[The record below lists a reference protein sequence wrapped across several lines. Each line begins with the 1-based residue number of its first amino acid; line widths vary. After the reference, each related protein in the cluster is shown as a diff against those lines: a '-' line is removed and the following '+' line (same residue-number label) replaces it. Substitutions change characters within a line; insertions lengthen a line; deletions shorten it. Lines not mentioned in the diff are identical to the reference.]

1 MRLFVKSFLNLN
13 SDELLIEYK
22 NLLKDYNE
30 YKKLNLSL
38 NMSRG
43 KPCAEQLDLSMD
55 LLCGLN
61 EKSDCMSKDGVD
73 CRNYGIN
80 DGLPEMKEF
89 ISELTGIDKENFI
102 VGGNSSLSMMFDVIS
117 YFMTHGSLGNMP
129 WGKQGKIKF
138 LCPSPGYDRH
148 FSISEFFGI
157 EMIEIPMKKDGPDM
171 DLVAKYVSEDSA
183 IKGIWCVP
191 KYSNPQGVTYSNEVV
206 KRFAKLKPAAK
217 DFKIIWDN
225 AYFVHDLTDEET
237 PLLNIIDECK
247 KFGNEEMPIVFY
259 STSKITFP
267 GAGVAFMACLGQ
279 NLKDFKKM
287 YSIKTVGFDKLNQIR
302 HIKFL
307 KNKKTLLEHMKKHRK
322 ILRPKFKIVVDY
334 LEKEFKENPILKWC
348 EPKGGYFVSV
358 DTYSNCAKR
367 TVQLCKEAG
376 VILTDAGAT
385 YPYKND
391 RNDSNIRLAPTF
403 PSENELKTAM
413 KLFCLCAKLA
423 FIEKKLEK

>member
-1 MRLFVKSFLNLN
+1 MKSFLNLN

-225 AYFVHDLTDEET
+225 AYFVHDLTD
-237 PLLNIIDECK
+237 
-247 KFGNEEMPIVFY
+247 
-259 STSKITFP
+259 
-267 GAGVAFMACLGQ
+267 
-279 NLKDFKKM
+279 
-287 YSIKTVGFDKLNQIR
+287 
-302 HIKFL
+302 
-307 KNKKTLLEHMKKHRK
+307 
-322 ILRPKFKIVVDY
+322 
-334 LEKEFKENPILKWC
+334 
-348 EPKGGYFVSV
+348 
-358 DTYSNCAKR
+358 
-367 TVQLCKEAG
+367 
-376 VILTDAGAT
+376 
-385 YPYKND
+385 
-391 RNDSNIRLAPTF
+391 
-403 PSENELKTAM
+403 
-413 KLFCLCAKLA
+413 
-423 FIEKKLEK
+423 